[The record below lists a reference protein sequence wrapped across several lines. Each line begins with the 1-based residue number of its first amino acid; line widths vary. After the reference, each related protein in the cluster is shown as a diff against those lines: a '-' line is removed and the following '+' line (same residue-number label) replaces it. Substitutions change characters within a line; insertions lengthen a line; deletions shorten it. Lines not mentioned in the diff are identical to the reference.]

1 VAQQRGP
8 QLEVDNAVT
17 GVGGSSA
24 SDKIARL
31 LALLVTREMD
41 TDDAAMKLLGVG
53 FTPREI
59 SGLLGVGDNY
69 VHVIKTRRKR
79 ALPKKARKTR

>member
-1 VAQQRGP
+1 
-8 QLEVDNAVT
+8 
-17 GVGGSSA
+17 
-24 SDKIARL
+24 
-31 LALLVTREMD
+31 MD